1 VPAEQGGQAP
11 PSPEDW
17 PGERIRNPNKSSV
30 TYPTRIHLARWL
42 EEEAKRAAADFGRFR
57 VLDIGCG
64 RKPYFPY
71 FAQNADE
78 YVGVDIDIENPMAD
92 LHAPVEDLPVADE
105 SFDVVLCTQVLEHCG
120 VPDQAVTELY
130 RVAAPGGRVLASTHG
145 VQVYHPS
152 PEDHWRW
159 THTGLELQFLRN
171 AAWRSV
177 TVAPAGGT
185 ATCLASMTGI
195 YLDILFRRIH
205 LAPLAKGLVWLLN
218 SSGAALDG
226 RVSSLRAT
234 RPGSIFLNYHVV
246 AEKAP

>member
-1 VPAEQGGQAP
+1 MQAEQGGP
-11 PSPEDW
+11 LEDW
-17 PGERIRNPNKSSV
+17 PGARHRSPKKSSV
-30 TYPTRIHLARWL
+30 TYPTRAHLAHWL
-42 EEEAKRAAADFGRFR
+42 QAEAQRAAADFGRFR

-64 RKPYFPY
+64 KKPYFPY

-78 YVGVDIDIENPMAD
+78 YVGIDLDIDNPLAD
-92 LHAPVEDLPVADE
+92 LHAPVEDLPVEDE
-105 SFDVVLCTQVLEHCG
+105 SFEVVLCTQVLEHCG

-130 RVAAPGGRVLASTHG
+130 RATAPGGRVLASTHG

-159 THTGLELQFLRN
+159 THTGLELLFLRN

-177 TVAPAGGT
+177 SVQPAGGT

-195 YLDILFRRIH
+195 YLDILFRRVH
-205 LAPLAKGLVWLLN
+205 LAPVAKGLVWTLN
-218 SSGAALDG
+218 STGAALDR
-226 RVSSLRAT
+226 RVPALRAT

-246 AEKAP
+246 AEKSAA